1 MTRPAG
7 FLASLVLAV
16 RFLTIAPIPG
26 REAQGIGA
34 LGRAAWWFP
43 VVGLA
48 LGGALVLVDRA
59 LAALVPPLVAA
70 AILLVGWKVLTGA
83 IHLDGLADCFD
94 GLGVRDPARRLA
106 VMRDSTIG
114 VFGAAA
120 MIGALLIA
128 FAALAVLPDP
138 ARASILVLAPA
149 IGRTTPLIAGA
160 LARPATP
167 GQGLGAPFLA
177 ALPPAA
183 APVWLAGEL
192 VIAWALLGAIGLA
205 IVAVAAAIGLGAI
218 NVLARRLGGLTGDV
232 LGAGVEL
239 SELAALVAGVSC
251 VHRGLA

>member
-1 MTRPAG
+1 MARPAG
-7 FLASLVLAV
+7 SLASLVLAV

-26 REAQGIGA
+26 REAEGVGA

-43 VVGLA
+43 MVGLA
-48 LGGALVLVDRA
+48 LGGALALVDRA

-70 AILLVGWKVLTGA
+70 SILLACWKILTGA
-83 IHLDGLADCFD
+83 IHLDGLADCLD

-120 MIGALLIA
+120 MVGALLIA

-138 ARASILVLAPA
+138 ARTSLLVLAPA
-149 IGRTTPLIAGA
+149 IGRATPLIAGA
-160 LARPATP
+160 LVRPATP

-177 ALPPAA
+177 ALPRAA
-183 APVWLAGEL
+183 APVWVAGMCA
-192 VIAWALLGAIGLA
+192 IAWLLVGATGLA
-205 IVAVAAAIGLGAI
+205 IVAVAVAVGVGSAVG
-218 NVLARRLGGLTGDV
+218 LARRLGGLTGDV

>member
-1 MTRPAG
+1 MARPAG
-7 FLASLVLAV
+7 FVASLVLAV
-16 RFLTIAPIPG
+16 RFLTILPIPG
-26 REAQGIGA
+26 REAQGASA

-43 VVGLA
+43 FVGLA

-70 AILLVGWKVLTGA
+70 AILLACWKILSGA
-83 IHLDGLADCFD
+83 LHLDGLADCFD
-94 GLGVRDPARRLA
+94 GLGVRDRARRLA
-106 VMRDSTIG
+106 VMRDSAVG

-120 MIGALLIA
+120 LVGALLIA
-128 FAALAVLPDP
+128 FSALAALPDP
-138 ARASILVLAPA
+138 SRTPLLLLAPA
-149 IGRTTPLIAGA
+149 IGRATPLLAGA

-183 APVWLAGEL
+183 APVWLVSEL
-192 VIAWALLGAIGLA
+192 IIAWALLGAIGIAIAVVATAVGVGAALA
-205 IVAVAAAIGLGAI
+205 
-218 NVLARRLGGLTGDV
+218 LARRLGGLTGDV

-239 SELAALVAGVSC
+239 SELATLVAGVAC